1 MLVYVGATFPLLLV
15 LHVGQVGATDA
26 LNTQD
31 LAEPVIATLVGAIAL
46 LVSVPLP
53 TALAAL
59 IAAPAPPDALPA
71 SAGHGRHHH

>member
-1 MLVYVGATFPLLLV
+1 M
-15 LHVGQVGATDA
+15 GQVGAIDA

-46 LVSVPLP
+46 LVSVPLT

-59 IAAPAPPDALPA
+59 IAAPAPRDALPL
-71 SAGHGRHHH
+71 SDGHAHHHHR